1 MVRCFTVVAALLAMS
16 PYQAGILKWRQQKE
30 AELKADGGW
39 LTVTGLF
46 WLKEGE
52 NRVEGAPG
60 VFVLHN
66 GKARFRA
73 ETGVIDFHEGKAWFR
88 VEKGGVTEMT
98 PEASITAGD
107 LTFSVIERSGRY
119 GVRLKDKNSK
129 LRAEFHGMRWFPVRE
144 SYRVQ
149 ARFVS
154 YEQPK
159 SVTVPN
165 ILGGTYQHLS
175 PGYAVFT
182 LDGRELRLEPVVED
196 KELFFIFRDL
206 TAGKETYGS
215 GRFLYAAM
223 PHDGKVELDFN
234 KAENPPCAFTPYATC
249 PLPPK
254 QNILSVR
261 IEAGEMANKLKHV
274 PQ

>member
-1 MVRCFTVVAALLAMS
+1 MLRCLITVAALLAMS
-16 PYQAGILKWRQQKE
+16 PYQAGIVKWREQKE
-30 AELKADGGW
+30 TELKVDGGW

-46 WLKEGE
+46 WLKEGA

-60 VFVLHN
+60 VFESHD
-66 GKARFRA
+66 GKVRFRDDSGA
-73 ETGVIDFHEGKAWFR
+73 I
-88 VEKGGVTEMT
+88 TEMG
-98 PEASITAGD
+98 PNASITAGP

-129 LRAEFHGMRWFPVRE
+129 LRAEFRGQQWFPVRE

-159 SVTVPN
+159 SMAVPN
-165 ILGGTYQHLS
+165 ILGSTYQMPS

-182 LDGRELRLEPVVED
+182 LEGRELRLEPVVED
-196 KELFFIFRDL
+196 KKLFFIFRDL

-215 GRFLYAAM
+215 GRFLYAEL
-223 PHDGKVELDFN
+223 PHDGRVELDFN

-254 QNILSVR
+254 QNVLPVR
-261 IEAGEMANKLKHV
+261 IEAGELAPAKSAGHGAAHSV
-274 PQ
+274 AYRH